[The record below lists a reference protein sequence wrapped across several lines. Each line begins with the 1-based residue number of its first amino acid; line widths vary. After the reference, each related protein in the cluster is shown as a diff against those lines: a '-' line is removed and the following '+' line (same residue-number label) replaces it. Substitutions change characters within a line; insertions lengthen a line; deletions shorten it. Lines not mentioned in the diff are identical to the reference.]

1 MRFPV
6 RSLVYI
12 ALFGA
17 LWGASEIGLGSLLHV
32 VNLPF
37 TGAIMAAMGMAIAL
51 VGRVFVPSRG
61 SVLAIGLV
69 AAFLKL
75 LSVGGNV
82 LNPAIGI
89 VAESLL
95 AEAVVSAL
103 GPPRRAPFVVAGA
116 LAVFWALLHPF
127 LTQGLLAGQG
137 IVVVYGWTLSKG
149 AALLGLPPSAALV
162 IVGALVAVHL
172 LLGACGGLLA
182 WDVGQMVRR
191 RLLPRE
197 AP

>member
-17 LWGASEIGLGSLLHV
+17 LWGAAEIGPGSLLHV

-37 TGAIMAAMGMAIAL
+37 TGAVMAAIGIAVAL
-51 VGRVFVPSRG
+51 VGRMFVPSRG
-61 SVLAIGLV
+61 SVLAIGVV

-89 VAESLL
+89 VAESLV
-95 AEAVVSAL
+95 AEAVVSGL
-103 GPPRRAPFVVAGA
+103 GSARRVPFLLAGA
-116 LAVFWALLHPF
+116 LAVFWALVHPF

-137 IVVVYGWTLSKG
+137 IVTVYGWTLSRG
-149 AALLGLPPSAALV
+149 AALLGLPPTAALV
-162 IVGALVAVHL
+162 IVGALVAIHL

-182 WDVGQMVRR
+182 WDVARMVRR

-197 AP
+197 VS

>member
-17 LWGASEIGLGSLLHV
+17 LWGAAEIGLGSLLHV
-32 VNLPF
+32 ANLPF
-37 TGAIMAAMGMAIAL
+37 TGAVMAAIGIAMAL
-51 VGRVFVPSRG
+51 VGRVFVPARG

-103 GPPRRAPFVVAGA
+103 GPPRRVPFLVAGA
-116 LAVFWALLHPF
+116 LAVLWALVHPF
-127 LTQGLLAGQG
+127 LTQGVLAGQG

-149 AALLGLPPSAALV
+149 AALLGLPPSAALF
-162 IVGALVAVHL
+162 IVGALIVIHL
-172 LLGACGGLLA
+172 LLGTCAGLLA

-191 RLLPRE
+191 RLLPRQ
-197 AP
+197 AA